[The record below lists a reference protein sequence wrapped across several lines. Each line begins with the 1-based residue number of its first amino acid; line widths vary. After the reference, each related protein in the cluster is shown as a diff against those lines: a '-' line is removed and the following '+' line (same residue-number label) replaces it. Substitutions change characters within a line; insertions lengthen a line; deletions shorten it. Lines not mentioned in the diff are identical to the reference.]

1 MSKLSKVFAILTIVS
16 SVIGIVI
23 IVFNFPTASGDSK
36 LIVLWLIVL
45 CFGLTLTVIPYCI
58 ARSISELNNLSNLK
72 FLHSEVV
79 DED

>member
-23 IVFNFPTASGDSK
+23 IVIYWGSSRSTDQK
-36 LIVLWLIVL
+36 LLVL

-58 ARSISELNNLSNLK
+58 ARSISELNHLSNLK
-72 FLHSEVV
+72 LSHK
-79 DED
+79 D

>member
-1 MSKLSKVFAILTIVS
+1 MSKLSKVFDILTIVS

-23 IVFNFPTASGDSK
+23 IVFNFPTARGEDK
-36 LIVLWLIVL
+36 LLIL

-58 ARSISELNNLSNLK
+58 ARSISELNLLSNLK
-72 FLHSEVV
+72 FSHSEVV

>member
-23 IVFNFPTASGDSK
+23 IVYNFPTARGEDK
-36 LIVLWLIVL
+36 LLIL

>member
-36 LIVLWLIVL
+36 LIVL

-58 ARSISELNNLSNLK
+58 ARSISELNLLSNLK
-72 FLHSEVV
+72 FSHSEVV